1 MRIMWVTG
9 SNTSVATVKY
19 GLTSDLGSTET
30 GQSNTY
36 YVTDL
41 CAAPANSSKNG
52 GWRDPGFQHD
62 VLLQNLKL
70 NTKYYYQF
78 GSGSMWST
86 VQSFVTSPGIGS
98 DIPIDIIM
106 FGDMGVK
113 VPFEIPDYWTNYG
126 LDIQDMAPK
135 SLTWIQRYVNANLDS
150 PKLVL
155 DVGDISY
162 ARGRSTAWDWYMD
175 SIAPIA
181 MQTPWMV
188 AIGNHEYD
196 YVGQPWRPTWSDYGT
211 DSSGECGVPYSK
223 RFNMPSPKYTTS
235 PLRNLWYSFEMGPT
249 HFTFMSAEHDFLY
262 GSEQWNWLN
271 KDLASVNREKTPW
284 IIFMAHRPFRSSS
297 ADSIKWSGRTS

>member
-1 MRIMWVTG
+1 MIWVLFVLCLVGVIKGQSLVASPSVLQKTNSVLTVTWTGIINATSGDRINIYSPASGFTDDELMGYLQVMDVSTWHQGFGQVTMNMVNIRSTISFQYMLAKAGHTYEVVVTSNTVSFASIDEPTQGHIAFTQDPTQMRIMWVTG

-150 PKLVL
+150 PKL
-155 DVGDISY
+155 
-162 ARGRSTAWDWYMD
+162 
-175 SIAPIA
+175 
-181 MQTPWMV
+181 
-188 AIGNHEYD
+188 IGC
-196 YVGQPWRPTWSDYGT
+196 W
-211 DSSGECGVPYSK
+211 
-223 RFNMPSPKYTTS
+223 
-235 PLRNLWYSFEMGPT
+235 
-249 HFTFMSAEHDFLY
+249 
-262 GSEQWNWLN
+262 
-271 KDLASVNREKTPW
+271 
-284 IIFMAHRPFRSSS
+284 
-297 ADSIKWSGRTS
+297 